1 MRQIWVGQERS
12 LRTRDCYPPTKLSV
26 PDEIANP
33 HAQGVSDDFK
43 RPQGHA
49 LLAVLQPVEMRSVQA
64 C

>member
-1 MRQIWVGQERS
+1 MNPEADRACSHATPV
-12 LRTRDCYPPTKLSV
+12 YVPTKLQI
-26 PDEIANP
+26 PDQITNP